1 MPDIIITPS
10 SGIIDFFPVSTR
22 VGRIEGSGNTINIVN
37 PSGFVAV
44 SGSGLSINT
53 SSPNATFHAY
63 SATSGATI
71 LNIEGTNGS
80 LFSVVD
86 NLSGTLMSVNN
97 NAGLPVF
104 EVFSDDRV
112 VAGRFGQND
121 FIMTSGGNIGIG
133 TGVPSSKFHV
143 VGLSTFN
150 GDVSSTGSFIA
161 GSGSATN
168 PSFEFSGDIDTGLF
182 NASNDTIGFATSGVE
197 RLRINNS
204 GNVGIG
210 TTSPNNRLH
219 IVGTGSIDGRLSI
232 SPTSAVIS
240 PSSVLHIS
248 GSVTDNASL
257 LISGPTPVRT
267 FLGAGN
273 SDTVP
278 FLASINENIS
288 VSTSG
293 WGFFHR
299 ATEGNLH
306 IQRKSGSA
314 SWSSVIMMDRSN
326 GNVGIGTGVQATTPP
341 EKLTVDGN
349 IRVADTS
356 VTQGNIVQF
365 NRGGGNQYDYSIG
378 KYSSALAISL
388 SNDSTSQRPLQVGY
402 HSGVTFLPQFHVN
415 GYNGSV
421 GIGTTSPSAR
431 LEVATSGT
439 TSLDIAH
446 FSNSNGV
453 ERAKISL
460 SSAGDGTFSIID
472 ASNNTDIFLTSNVST
487 ASYIN
492 AGNFGVGTTN
502 PTSTLQVSG
511 LITANSGNFTQ
522 SLQVNGTGVSI
533 SGHTHTTSN
542 ITNFSSAVSGLL
554 PTISNSGD
562 NRVLTS
568 IGSTLGINAESNLT
582 FNGSLLTVTGS
593 GIFSSGIEASNFTL
607 GYSDSFSSYCLI
619 NNSIDDSLNIISD
632 LTPIYINSTQNIS
645 INTDTSSVILQANAG
660 AGSVGIGTTSPQSK
674 LNIVGDVIIDSD
686 PETNTRLYFWNA
698 GIPVADI
705 TWDWTNEKLNVN
717 ASKVDVAGTGNFTAL
732 TINNSGVSTWD
743 VPILSL
749 GTISGTNSINWGTDR
764 TIQSL
769 TLNGSATTLNKGT
782 GWPST
787 NGVCR
792 EVTLNIYAS
801 GNTSVTWNI
810 VNDWYRQP
818 DSPLPSGNHIVL
830 FRAISSGIIQGHYI
844 GNKTN

>member
-86 NLSGTLMSVNN
+86 NLSGSLMSVNN

-121 FIMTSGGNIGIG
+121 FIMTSGGNVGIG

-143 VGLSTFN
+143 IGTSTFN

-161 GSGSATN
+161 GSGTAAL
-168 PSFEFSGDIDTGLF
+168 PSFEFINDPDTGLF
-182 NASNDTIGFATSGVE
+182 SPAANTFGISTSGVE
-197 RLRINNS
+197 RLRIDNIGRIGVGTNSPTQSLDVSGTIRSYVGDSSLTFLTERTGVNS
-204 GNVGIG
+204 GGMGIDFSLG
-210 TTSPNNRLH
+210 YTNIKSLNSIRLL
-219 IVGTGSIDGRLSI
+219 TGSTTAGTARLFIDS
-232 SPTSAVIS
+232 
-240 PSSVLHIS
+240 
-248 GSVTDNASL
+248 
-257 LISGPTPVRT
+257 
-267 FLGAGN
+267 
-273 SDTVP
+273 
-278 FLASINENIS
+278 
-288 VSTSG
+288 
-293 WGFFHR
+293 
-299 ATEGNLH
+299 
-306 IQRKSGSA
+306 
-314 SWSSVIMMDRSN
+314 SN
-326 GNVGIGTGVQATTPP
+326 GNVGIGTGVQATSPP

-365 NRGGGNQYDYSIG
+365 SRGGGGQYDYSIG
-378 KYSSALAISL
+378 KYNPALAISL
-388 SNDSTSQRPLQVGY
+388 SNDSSTQRPLQVGY
-402 HSGVTFLPQFHVN
+402 HSGTTFLPQFHVN

-492 AGNFGVGTTN
+492 AGNFGVGTTS

-511 LITANSGNFTQ
+511 LITSNSGNFTN
-522 SLQVNGTGVSI
+522 SLQ
-533 SGHTHTTSN
+533 
-542 ITNFSSAVSGLL
+542 L
-554 PTISNSGD
+554 
-562 NRVLTS
+562 
-568 IGSTLGINAESNLT
+568 
-582 FNGSLLTVTGS
+582 NGSGVGL
-593 GIFSSGIEASNFTL
+593 
-607 GYSDSFSSYCLI
+607 Y
-619 NNSIDDSLNIISD
+619 
-632 LTPIYINSTQNIS
+632 
-645 INTDTSSVILQANAG
+645 DTSVFN
-660 AGSVGIGTTSPQSK
+660 
-674 LNIVGDVIIDSD
+674 
-686 PETNTRLYFWNA
+686 
-698 GIPVADI
+698 
-705 TWDWTNEKLNVN
+705 
-717 ASKVDVAGTGNFTAL
+717 
-732 TINNSGVSTWD
+732 
-743 VPILSL
+743 L
-749 GTISGTNSINWGTDR
+749 GTISGSNAINCGQDR
-764 TIQSL
+764 QIQTL
-769 TLNGSATTLNKGT
+769 TLNGVATTFTTGT
-782 GWPST
+782 GWPSSSS
-787 NGVCR
+787 VAR
-792 EVTLNIYAS
+792 ETTLNIFSS
-801 GNTSVTWNI
+801 GNTSITWTI

-818 DSPLPSGNHIVL
+818 DSPLPSGRHIVL
-830 FRAISSGIIQGHYI
+830 LRSVGSGTMQGHYI